1 MKIFSAL
8 GSSRKRGNTAA
19 LLEQYLKGI
28 EENHSDI
35 EITNVFI
42 QEKNIEGCR
51 GCNVCKTGK
60 IDNCV
65 IKDDMDDL
73 YKKFEDSDIV
83 VLSTPIYFFSMT
95 SQLKTFM
102 DRLYAVNIKGWR
114 DKKFVLLATYGDN
127 DEISSGYMNLIN
139 IIKQITEFTGTDF
152 IQNYGVST
160 GMNPNFVAQD
170 KKSLSEVY
178 ELGKKI

>member
-1 MKIFSAL
+1 MKIFAVL
-8 GSSRKRGNTAA
+8 GSPRRKGNTGA
-19 LLEQYLKGI
+19 LLEQYLKGV

-35 EITNVFI
+35 EIITVFL

-51 GCNVCKTGK
+51 GCNICQSGK

-65 IKDDMDDL
+65 IKDDMDEL
-73 YKKFEDSDIV
+73 YKKFEQSDIV

-95 SQLKTFM
+95 SELKVFM
-102 DRLYAVNIKGWR
+102 DRLYAASHGSWKN
-114 DKKFVLLATYGDN
+114 KKFVLLTTYGDK
-127 DEISSGYMNLIN
+127 DEISSGAINLIN
-139 IIKQITEFTGTDF
+139 IIKQMTAFTRTDF
-152 IQNYGVST
+152 IQKYGVST
-160 GMNPNFVAQD
+160 GMNPNFVTQD